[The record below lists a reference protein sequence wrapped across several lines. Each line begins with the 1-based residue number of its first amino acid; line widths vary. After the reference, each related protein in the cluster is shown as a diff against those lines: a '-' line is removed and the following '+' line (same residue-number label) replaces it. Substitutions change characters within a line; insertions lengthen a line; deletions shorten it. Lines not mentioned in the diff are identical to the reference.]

1 MLFIF
6 LLPAAK
12 KWYLWVRGKTVR
24 VRVPHRT
31 HINGSFFFV
40 CSPVFPKLILWFFF
54 LPEFAFD
61 RPLKWKR
68 SWNFPL
74 NLPNGVS
81 ISYHNLFFTV
91 FVLTVSVASSVLL
104 FRLSNF
110 KSFGNSHSGNNKR
123 LLHSQIPSTIKRNI
137 YTIFSS
143 ARIEISLNWIYEQ
156 RFGVR
161 YVCADVPVYMWCCH
175 AVPPLY
181 IWIDFYSAPI
191 SFQTQYTIF
200 AHSCKTVDMWGFSKC
215 YHLIQ
220 SLRFVSFFGCKI
232 MSM

>member
-1 MLFIF
+1 MCIQINTGPKNDYGQPSICKVVGGTYVKKRKVVVYF

-110 KSFGNSHSGNNKR
+110 KSFGIIH
-123 LLHSQIPSTIKRNI
+123 
-137 YTIFSS
+137 
-143 ARIEISLNWIYEQ
+143 
-156 RFGVR
+156 
-161 YVCADVPVYMWCCH
+161 
-175 AVPPLY
+175 
-181 IWIDFYSAPI
+181 
-191 SFQTQYTIF
+191 
-200 AHSCKTVDMWGFSKC
+200 TVAITNGFFIVKFPA
-215 YHLIQ
+215 Q
-220 SLRFVSFFGCKI
+220 
-232 MSM
+232 